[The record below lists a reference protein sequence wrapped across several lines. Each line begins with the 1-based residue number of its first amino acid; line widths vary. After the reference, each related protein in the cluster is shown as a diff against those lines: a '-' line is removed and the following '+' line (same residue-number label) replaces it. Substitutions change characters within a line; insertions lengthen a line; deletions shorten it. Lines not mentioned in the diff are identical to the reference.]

1 MLENI
6 REAFEGIR
14 THKLR
19 SVLTMLGIII
29 GIASIIAISST
40 IMGTNERIKENLIG
54 TANNTVTVRLYQ
66 GDYAYSMDY
75 GSAPEYITVADAETL
90 EEIRDIKDV
99 TGASY
104 YLSRGVYNTI
114 WYGSN
119 TLSGGSV
126 IGADASYFEVCGY
139 TLRRGRRFTDSDYTR
154 FHKVALIDTQASR
167 TLFAGVNPIGKTLEI
182 DGEPFTV
189 IGEFETSASGGAS
202 IQSIEDYVNYSDTS
216 GGRVLIP
223 LSVWPVVYS
232 YDEPYSL
239 IVSVKDTDAMTNVG
253 LQAAEL
259 MNAAAVTGTDTDVR
273 YKAEDVLEQARQLQE
288 LSSSTNNQLIL
299 IAGISLLV
307 GGIGVMNIML
317 VSVTERT
324 PEIGLKKALG
334 AGKRRIS
341 GQFLVEAGVLTC
353 SGGILGVAAGIALA
367 YIIYKV
373 SSVPIYISW
382 WIVAATV
389 VFSFLIGMVFG
400 VVPAVQ
406 AAALDPI
413 EALRHE

>member
-19 SVLTMLGIII
+19 SILTMLGIII

-54 TANNTVTVRLYQ
+54 TANNTVAVKLYQ
-66 GDYAYSMDY
+66 GEYAWSADYNRVPDY
-75 GSAPEYITVADAETL
+75 LSVADESVLDEVRAV
-90 EEIRDIKDV
+90 KNV
-99 TGASY
+99 TGAAFF
-104 YLSRGVYNTI
+104 LTRNA
-114 WYGSN
+114 YGSVWHGADS
-119 TLSGGSV
+119 LSGGEV
-126 IGADASYFEVCGY
+126 TGAGPSYFTVCGY
-139 TLRRGRRFTDSDYTR
+139 KLRRGRGLTESDFTSFR
-154 FHKVALIDTQASR
+154 KVALIDRQASR
-167 TLFAGVNPIGKTLEI
+167 ALFKGEDPVGKTIEI
-182 DGEPFTV
+182 KSEPFTV
-189 IGEFETSASGGAS
+189 VGEFETAQNTSAD
-202 IQSIEDYVNYSDTS
+202 IRSIEDYVNYSDIS
-216 GGRVLIP
+216 GGRVLVP
-223 LSVWPVVYS
+223 VTVWPVIYG
-232 YDEPYSL
+232 YDEPYSM
-239 IVSVKDTDAMTNVG
+239 IVSVTDTDAMTDVG
-253 LQAAEL
+253 MRAAEIL
-259 MNAAAVTGTDTDVR
+259 NTAAVTGTDTDIR

-288 LSSSTNNQLIL
+288 LSGNTNRQLIL

-353 SGGILGVAAGIALA
+353 SGGILGILAGIALA
-367 YIIYKV
+367 YVIYRV
-373 SSVPIYISW
+373 SAVPIFISW

-400 VVPAVQ
+400 VVPAVK